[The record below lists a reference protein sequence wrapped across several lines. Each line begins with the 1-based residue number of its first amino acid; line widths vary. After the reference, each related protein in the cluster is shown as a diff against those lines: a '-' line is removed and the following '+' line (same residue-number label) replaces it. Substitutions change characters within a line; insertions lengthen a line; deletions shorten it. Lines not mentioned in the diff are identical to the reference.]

1 MVKKRLCRFDSKVA
15 GYCAKM
21 ESQLGQRGTDM
32 NLKKYFIEFS
42 GLFFRK
48 LVFEKYFWLVTV
60 QTNYSIQR
68 FSVII

>member
-1 MVKKRLCRFDSKVA
+1 MKDSRVG
-15 GYCAKM
+15 GYCAEV
-21 ESQLGQRGTDM
+21 ESQLDQRGTDM
-32 NLKKYFIEFS
+32 NLKKYFIEIS

-48 LVFEKYFWLVTV
+48 LVFENNFWLVTF